1 MEDIQLTNNIH
12 IKFKDD
18 YSRGDFSKSKM
29 LITQYFDNG
38 RAVHIELDERQVAH
52 LFDQMQKLNIRPL

>member
-1 MEDIQLTNNIH
+1 MDDIQFTNGIH

-29 LITQYFDNG
+29 LITQYHNNG
-38 RAVHIELDERQVAH
+38 KAVYIELGVVAETG
-52 LFDQMQKLNIRPL
+52 RT